1 MQCALCKLDSELRN
15 SHIVP
20 EFIHRPVYDDKHR
33 TLLFGYGESNY
44 RLLQK
49 GLRERLLCGDCEQRI
64 QEFEDYFAQYWYQSR
79 LVPVKIEDAAL
90 HLKGFD
96 YRRFKLLILSIVWR
110 ASVSELPEYATVRL
124 GPHEEPI
131 RKMILDGDP
140 GTSDNYP
147 IFATLIVDPET
158 RELWD
163 QVILSPLRIRVGPH
177 WACRMVFGGA
187 SWTVITSSHQ
197 TLSLQSHFLTEAG
210 ELGVSII
217 TWPEFAR
224 VTGLVET
231 ARRLN
236 NIMDGKI

>member
-33 TLLFGYGESNY
+33 SLLFGQGESSY

-49 GLRERLLCGDCEQRI
+49 GLRERLLCDDCEQRI
-64 QEFEDYFAQYWYQSR
+64 QEFEDYFAQYWYQSHPIPGR
-79 LVPVKIEDAAL
+79 IEDAEL
-90 HLKGFD
+90 YLKGFD
-96 YRRFKLLILSIVWR
+96 YRRFKLLMLSIVWR

-124 GPHEEPI
+124 GPHEEQI
-131 RKMILDGDP
+131 RRMILDGDP
-140 GTSDNYP
+140 GASDHYP
-147 IFATLIVDPET
+147 IFAGLIVDPET

-163 QVILSPLRIRVGPH
+163 QVILSPLRTRVGPH

-197 TLSLQSHFLTEAG
+197 PRTLQDHFLSESGDLRFT
-210 ELGVSII
+210 VV
-217 TWPEFAR
+217 TWTEFAK

-236 NIMDGKI
+236 SIMDGKI